1 MGRYQYPH
9 SIENGAGER
18 ITFARR
24 MPGRTGERLEGDN
37 VVAPG
42 AGAPMHVHCFCEET
56 FTVLEGR
63 IGYQRGGGP
72 ERFGGPG
79 DTIVFRAGE
88 PHRFWNPGTDM
99 LRCAASL
106 EPADNVEYI
115 LTELF
120 GSAARNGGRPSLFDA
135 AYLSRRYASEYAMT
149 VVPALVQ
156 RTLFPAAVV
165 IGRLLGRYRRFADAP
180 SPVPART

>member
-24 MPGRTGERLEGDN
+24 FPGRTGERLEGDN

-72 ERFGGPG
+72 EQFGGPG
-79 DTIVFRAGE
+79 DTPSSSARVSR
-88 PHRFWNPGTDM
+88 T
-99 LRCAASL
+99 ASGI
-106 EPADNVEYI
+106 PAPTPSV
-115 LTELF
+115 
-120 GSAARNGGRPSLFDA
+120 ARPPS
-135 AYLSRRYASEYAMT
+135 SRRTMSST
-149 VVPALVQ
+149 
-156 RTLFPAAVV
+156 
-165 IGRLLGRYRRFADAP
+165 
-180 SPVPART
+180 S